1 MHEKN
6 SQDQITKAL
15 NAVNWKVLYEKEEE
29 GRMKGIEQGEAKAT
43 ERIARKLKN
52 MLTFE
57 EISEITG
64 LSIEKIE
71 KL

>member
-15 NAVNWKVLYEKEEE
+15 NAVNWKVLEDAEEK
-29 GRMKGIEQGEAKAT
+29 GKVEASKK
-43 ERIARKLKN
+43 IARKLKK
-52 MLTFE
+52 LYTSE

-64 LSIEKIE
+64 LSIEEIG